1 MLAVLATLLLVT
13 ALRRP
18 SWARWAGYAAA
29 VAALGLIHLIALTLL
44 AAHALVVL
52 IAWWRGPAEAG
63 VATRDQPT
71 ATRDQPTANQ
81 DRPAAERDRRRVWR
95 WLVAVLPVALLAGP
109 LLLKARTQQ
118 SRQLNWVHLARLDDL
133 TALPGGVAQ
142 SSVVG
147 GLLVG
152 VAALG
157 AARLGRRALLPVSAV
172 LLPVLLLFAAGTVVP
187 CGFLGT
193 WSSWCRSRVCWPA
206 RRWPPWPHRPRSSW
220 WSSPRCSAC
229 PTRPRYA
236 GPTSGR
242 AARRW
247 TTRGRRG

>member
-1 MLAVLATLLLVT
+1 MEVGG
-13 ALRRP
+13 RRG
-18 SWARWAGYAAA
+18 SGRAA
-29 VAALGLIHLIALTLL
+29 
-44 AAHALVVL
+44 
-52 IAWWRGPAEAG
+52 
-63 VATRDQPT
+63 
-71 ATRDQPTANQ
+71 
-81 DRPAAERDRRRVWR
+81 
-95 WLVAVLPVALLAGP
+95 AGP

-118 SRQLNWVHLARLDDL
+118 SRQLNWVNLARLDDL

-187 CGFLGT
+187 LWVPRYLVFVAPFACLLAGAALAA
-193 WSSWCRSRVCWPA
+193 WP
-206 RRWPPWPHRPRSSW
+206 RRPRSSW
-220 WSSPRCSAC
+220 WSWPGCSAC
-229 PTRPRYA
+229 PTRPRCD

-247 TTRGRRG
+247 TTRARRG